1 MGEKEF
7 DKKFP
12 EIVVNVKGI
21 HDKEKLHQFVLEK
34 MNTQLDLYD
43 NVAYRYYF
51 FEDYS
56 ENESKMF
63 LI

>member
-56 ENESKMF
+56 KNESKMF

>member
-1 MGEKEF
+1 MDKKEF

-21 HDKEKLHQFVLEK
+21 HDKEKMHQFILDK

-56 ENESKMF
+56 E
-63 LI
+63 